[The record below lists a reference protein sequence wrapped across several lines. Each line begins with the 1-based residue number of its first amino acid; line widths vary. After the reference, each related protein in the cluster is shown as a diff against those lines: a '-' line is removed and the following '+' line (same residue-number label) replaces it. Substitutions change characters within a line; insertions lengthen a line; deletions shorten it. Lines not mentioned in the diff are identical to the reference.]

1 MTAVGMASVAG
12 VEAGAAAVNAIGAQI
27 GGTHEAV
34 NAIASAIMPP
44 TQDSASAMATIRQ
57 VTNVNAFSAMFRA
70 GLAQQMAVSEVVRT
84 AAVTTAATDALNA
97 AAATAIP
104 S

>member
-1 MTAVGMASVAG
+1 MTTVGMASVAG

-34 NAIASAIMPP
+34 NVVASAIMPP
-44 TQDSASAMATIRQ
+44 TQDSASAMAVVRQ
-57 VTNVNAFSAMFRA
+57 LTNVNGFSEMFRA
-70 GLAQQMAVSEVVRT
+70 GLAQQMAVSEVVRSASAT
-84 AAVTTAATDALNA
+84 AVATDAFGA
-97 AAATAIP
+97 AAVAAIP